1 MNRPAPPGGALP
13 MRLRRLRL
21 RLAAWLLRRRQGA
34 WPAGGP
40 FHAAAPVIL
49 LAVLLAA
56 GAARAEVPLIF
67 AAASLKPAL
76 DSIAASPA
84 GQALGPV
91 RLSYAASSQLAR
103 QIDHGAPADLFI
115 SADQAWMDWL
125 QERDRLDEGSRF
137 DLLGNALVLVAP
149 AGRFQA
155 PVLLVPGV
163 DLLALLGEDGRIAL
177 AETGSVPAGRYA
189 RAALEQLGV
198 WPALAPRV
206 VAADN
211 VRAALNFAVRGEVPL
226 AIVYRSDARSA
237 AVDLL
242 ATFPAHSH
250 EPIVYPAARL
260 RQAPAPSAAARW
272 LAGLCTPD
280 SQAVFLAHGFDVLPG
295 CGGTLAGRR
304 GD

>member
-1 MNRPAPPGGALP
+1 MLG
-13 MRLRRLRL
+13 
-21 RLAAWLLRRRQGA
+21 LLLVTI
-34 WPAGGP
+34 GP
-40 FHAAAPVIL
+40 VHA
-49 LAVLLAA
+49 
-56 GAARAEVPLIF
+56 ETPLVF

-125 QERDRLDEGSRF
+125 QERGRIDDASRF

-155 PVLLVPGV
+155 PVVLAPGV
-163 DLLALLGEDGRIAL
+163 DLLVRLGEDSRIAL

-189 RAALEQLGV
+189 RAALERLGV
-198 WPALAPRV
+198 WQALAPRV

-226 AIVYRSDARSA
+226 AVVYRSDARSNA
-237 AVDLL
+237 AVDVV
-242 ATFPAHSH
+242 ATFPAGSH
-250 EPIVYPAARL
+250 DAIVYPVARL
-260 RQAPAPSAAARW
+260 RDGPAATAAARW
-272 LAGLCTPD
+272 LALLCSND
-280 SQAVFLAHGFDVLPG
+280 SRVIFVAHGFDVLPDCPVG
-295 CGGTLAGRR
+295 ALASPASSTYQPP
-304 GD
+304 